1 MTFTKIRLPHAQLSL
16 NLNLL
21 KQALMSLKSCLAC
34 SMLVVIGVFT
44 FIAAVCG
51 YIGSRFRSLFLTI
64 YLVAGSIATLI
75 HAVMILVCFFAF
87 DHVVARIDAIDA
99 KDGKLIAKY
108 VSLVNSRSLWLLFAW
123 LLLSF

>member
-1 MTFTKIRLPHAQLSL
+1 M
-16 NLNLL
+16 
-21 KQALMSLKSCLAC
+21 AC
-34 SMLVVIGVFT
+34 SMLVVVGVFT

-87 DHVVARIDAIDA
+87 DHVVARIDTIDA

-108 VSLVNSRSLWLLFAW
+108 VSYVSFNQKLVVALCMVAAKLMIQLKTPAFLQMNR
-123 LLLSF
+123 LSWQGAL